1 MQQDYKFKQKPKF
14 STDSKEVTLLV
25 EDFQDIM
32 EIVSRVQ
39 QEIANPGKSTPTQA
53 TTNDKVTVQQTP
65 RPRCPN
71 GPDTYLACPRV
82 TYRPRL
88 LEESTEPPVYEQ
100 VEPEIF
106 ETYMDETK
114 NNSPLSFLSSRLSQ
128 FTKATRIFTTR
139 DYTHTN
145 VAAEF
150 HQACD
155 NIPNTLVIIK
165 SGQYIAGGYTEVAW
179 SSLSDWTFIGSDSMS
194 AYLFSVNRQSV
205 YPLKVKGKDIQV
217 REDWGPIFGGGD
229 LTVRDDYKED
239 GGYSFLGRRSYD
251 CPKVDEPKELLCG
264 SEDFTIDEY
273 EVYKLE

>member
-65 RPRCPN
+65 RPRC
-71 GPDTYLACPRV
+71 DDSYTSYLACPQPR
-82 TYRPRL
+82 YRPKI
-88 LEESTEPPVYEQ
+88 TEHELVNPDPPVYDQ
-100 VEPEIF
+100 VEPGIF
-106 ETYMDETK
+106 ETYMDDTK

-179 SSLSDWTFIGSDSMS
+179 SSPSLFNPIGSDSMS
-194 AYLFSVNRQSV
+194 AYLFSVNKQ
-205 YPLKVKGKDIQV
+205 
-217 REDWGPIFGGGD
+217 
-229 LTVRDDYKED
+229 
-239 GGYSFLGRRSYD
+239 
-251 CPKVDEPKELLCG
+251 
-264 SEDFTIDEY
+264 TI
-273 EVYKLE
+273 

>member
-65 RPRCPN
+65 RQRCDDEYSFYLEGPSNRYGSNITEEGRKIPN
-71 GPDTYLACPRV
+71 
-82 TYRPRL
+82 
-88 LEESTEPPVYEQ
+88 PPAYDQ
-100 VEPEIF
+100 VEPGIF
-106 ETYMDETK
+106 EDYMSKTK
-114 NNSPLSFLSSRLSQ
+114 NYSPLSFLSSRLSQ
-128 FTKATRIFTTR
+128 FTKATRIFTTNDR
-139 DYTHTN
+139 KSDF

-165 SGQYIAGGYTEVAW
+165 SGQYIAGGYTEEAW
-179 SSLSDWTFIGSDSMS
+179 SSPSEYTYDGSGSLSVF
-194 AYLFSVNRQSV
+194 LFSVNRQTL
-205 YPLKVKGKDIQV
+205 YPLKNKGNDIFV
-217 REDWGPIFGGGD
+217 RAGSGPVF
-229 LTVRDDYKED
+229 
-239 GGYSFLGRRSYD
+239 GYSEIGVDDDFKQNGGKSYLGFSEGHYD
-251 CPKVDEPKELLCG
+251 AVG
-264 SEDFTIDEY
+264 A
-273 EVYKLE
+273 

>member
-32 EIVSRVQ
+32 EIVHHPLHDFP
-39 QEIANPGKSTPTQA
+39 ITGKSTPTQA

-179 SSLSDWTFIGSDSMS
+179 SSLSDWTFIGSDQML
-194 AYLFSVNRQSV
+194 AFLFSVNKQTM
-205 YPLKVKGKDIQV
+205 YPLKNKEKDIRV
-217 REDWGPIFGGGD
+217 YEELGPTFGNSDIG
-229 LTVRDDYKED
+229 VYADYK
-239 GGYSFLGRRSYD
+239 
-251 CPKVDEPKELLCG
+251 
-264 SEDFTIDEY
+264 
-273 EVYKLE
+273 

>member
-71 GPDTYLACPRV
+71 GPDTYLA
-82 TYRPRL
+82 RPMPKHGPKFP
-88 LEESTEPPVYEQ
+88 EETPPSPVYEQ
-100 VEPEIF
+100 VEPDIF
-106 ETYMDETK
+106 ERYMDETK

-179 SSLSDWTFIGSDSMS
+179 SSPSMVTPVPLTDKS
-194 AYLFSVNRQSV
+194 QAFLFSVNKQMT
-205 YPLKVKGKDIQV
+205 YN
-217 REDWGPIFGGGD
+217 
-229 LTVRDDYKED
+229 
-239 GGYSFLGRRSYD
+239 
-251 CPKVDEPKELLCG
+251 
-264 SEDFTIDEY
+264 
-273 EVYKLE
+273 

>member
-32 EIVSRVQ
+32 EIVHH
-39 QEIANPGKSTPTQA
+39 ANKESPIPGKSTPTQA

-71 GPDTYLACPRV
+71 GPDTYLATPRPR
-82 TYRPRL
+82 YRPKI
-88 LEESTEPPVYEQ
+88 TEADVLNPDAPVYDQ
-100 VEPEIF
+100 VEPGIF
-106 ETYMDETK
+106 ETYMDERK
-114 NNSPLSFLSSRLSQ
+114 SD
-128 FTKATRIFTTR
+128 K
-139 DYTHTN
+139 

-179 SSLSDWTFIGSDSMS
+179 SSPSQKASHKPSKLTF
-194 AYLFSVNRQSV
+194 LFSVNRQKTYSV
-205 YPLKVKGKDIQV
+205 TDENYAVFHYVDRGPSFGCYGQGLEVYNDITQ
-217 REDWGPIFGGGD
+217 EEGGYSHLD
-229 LTVRDDYKED
+229 SFDVTDVANRKTELM
-239 GGYSFLGRRSYD
+239 GGYSF
-251 CPKVDEPKELLCG
+251 KV
-264 SEDFTIDEY
+264 DEY